1 MTAMLPE
8 DDPLP
13 NGEPVPDESPV
24 PEAPTA
30 RMISWAKNSSV
41 YRLNQKM
48 MTERALFDALK
59 KKALTKFSGIS
70 PALAGMIASAGIA
83 FCMEHKLLDDRT
95 YAEVKTRSGS
105 RSGHSRRRIA
115 RDLGNKGV
123 ARPLIEE
130 TLGDVDDLA
139 SAINYARKRAFGPF
153 RKVPLDEKRKA
164 KEFSAFA
171 RNGYSASIAIQVM
184 GLSDEELDE
193 LERQE

>member
-1 MTAMLPE
+1 MQMEMQP
-8 DDPLP
+8 DDDASSS
-13 NGEPVPDESPV
+13 GEPVPEV
-24 PEAPTA
+24 PTA
-30 RMISWAKNSSV
+30 RMISWAKNSSL

-59 KKALTKFSGIS
+59 KKALTKFAGIS
-70 PALAGMIASAGIA
+70 AELAGKIAGEGIA

-130 TLGDVDDLA
+130 TLVDVDDLA

-153 RKVPLDEKRKA
+153 RKVQLDEKRKA

-171 RNGYSASIAIQVM
+171 RNGYSAAIAIKVL
-184 GLSDEELDE
+184 GLSDEELE
-193 LERQE
+193 EIERQA

>member
-1 MTAMLPE
+1 MQMEMQP
-8 DDPLP
+8 DDDASSS
-13 NGEPVPDESPV
+13 GEPVPEV
-24 PEAPTA
+24 PTA
-30 RMISWAKNSSV
+30 RMISWAKNSSL

-59 KKALTKFSGIS
+59 KKALTKFAGIS
-70 PALAGMIASAGIA
+70 AELAGKIAGEGIA

-130 TLGDVDDLA
+130 TLVDVDDLA

-171 RNGYSASIAIQVM
+171 RNGYSAAIAIKVL
-184 GLSDEELDE
+184 GLSDEELE
-193 LERQE
+193 EIERQA